1 LDLSDLLRKAEY
13 NLRNGPADMREF
25 FARYFNKERH
35 DNKRAA
41 AALARVEAERR
52 QNMKSEFEHVA
63 TIPLRTFMRAYR
75 DDKDFFLDDNNL
87 RSLKRD
93 NPEFEKLISIYGSS
107 VRPTWSKKYPTGK
120 EAHA

>member
-1 LDLSDLLRKAEY
+1 
-13 NLRNGPADMREF
+13 
-25 FARYFNKERH
+25 
-35 DNKRAA
+35 
-41 AALARVEAERR
+41 
-52 QNMKSEFEHVA
+52 MKSEFEHVA

-75 DDKDFFLDDNNL
+75 NDKDFFLDDNNL

-107 VRPTWSKKYPTGK
+107 VKATWRKVYTNPK